1 MEAAGHNVIYDMA
14 PDAFG
19 REAIPNHQNYY
30 EDDADA
36 DKSNSNRDDLHNYG
50 VTASRSKPNASPE
63 KSTISSGSSVRSRRK
78 EKYSNSM
85 YDKDMVP
92 PSLTEQIRQSSSS
105 RKMPPSNDSN
115 MQESTVKC
123 IQNNFD
129 PATLSSAR
137 SIAYSLVNPCGISTT
152 HVVDS
157 NLVHPP
163 PISPSTVSSSSSD
176 DSQTS
181 PGEYLEACPS
191 IPSIS
196 SSRRSSKSK
205 SENGK
210 IALPFLGRLENR
222 RASPPVRS
230 TNVNTENGETIIF
243 VGDKQYR
250 FPSSGSTMS
259 FASKYFLRQ
268 RKQAD
273 NFSYVDLSTHS
284 SEEFNI
290 VMAFFEKNT
299 AADTRGSI
307 HWKNLPIFLPWFV
320 EFQAL
325 PLMSAVDTFLLHN
338 GLSASGDRGY
348 RGDSGN
354 RYRYVSLSS
363 LLSLTQ
369 IAYACGL
376 ESTKSHARRLLRKG
390 LLEPRKQTTNPELD
404 SSRLSEAAED
414 IELEWTLQDL
424 QVLARILQ
432 TYDDLR
438 EYLWEVAVII
448 YLPHDLD
455 ISDSIGLVSNNL
467 FPFLLREGMMQMMIV
482 EGIESTYQTND
493 SSFNTECSATSSI
506 MSNSKA
512 VGSSFSEHTSCSD
525 TTIPTT
531 PSSQRNSIT
540 EKRMQQ
546 YFQSIIKQLMKF
558 KAEKEAREIM
568 LVQPQHNSLVE
579 NEVDDMA
586 DKTRPRRGYG
596 ASENRS
602 ATKASTSR
610 GVTTFAC

>member
-1 MEAAGHNVIYDMA
+1 MEATCHK
-14 PDAFG
+14 PDNFG
-19 REAIPNHQNYY
+19 RQTFPNHRNYY
-30 EDDADA
+30 EDDADD
-36 DKSNSNRDDLHNYG
+36 DKSNINRDGLHNYG
-50 VTASRSKPNASPE
+50 ATASRSKTKATPE
-63 KSTISSGSSVRSRRK
+63 KLIISSDSSVRSRRK
-78 EKYSNSM
+78 EKYSNSI
-85 YDKDMVP
+85 YEKDMVP

-105 RKMPPSNDSN
+105 RKPPSSNDSN
-115 MQESTVKC
+115 VQESAVKC
-123 IQNNFD
+123 IENNFD
-129 PATLSSAR
+129 PATIYSAK

-157 NLVHPP
+157 NLGHPLP
-163 PISPSTVSSSSSD
+163 MTPSTVSSSSSD
-176 DSQTS
+176 DSQAS
-181 PGEYLEACPS
+181 PGEYLDTCPS
-191 IPSIS
+191 I

-205 SENGK
+205 SDNGQHA
-210 IALPFLGRLENR
+210 IPFLGSLENR
-222 RASPPVRS
+222 RASPPARS
-230 TNVNTENGETIIF
+230 ANVNTEDGDMIVF
-243 VGDKQYR
+243 VGNEQYR
-250 FPSSGSTMS
+250 FPSSGSSVS

-273 NFSYVDLSTHS
+273 NFFYVDLSPHS

-290 VMAFFEKNT
+290 VMDFFEKNT

-354 RYRYVSLSS
+354 RYRYVCLSS

-404 SSRLSEAAED
+404 SSRLSEVAED

-424 QVLARILQ
+424 QVLAQIMQ
-432 TYDDLR
+432 THDDLR

-493 SSFNTECSATSSI
+493 SCFNTECSATSSS

-512 VGSSFSEHTSCSD
+512 LGSSFSEHTSCSD

-531 PSSQRNSIT
+531 PSSQRNSLT
-540 EKRMQQ
+540 EKKMQQ
-546 YFQSIIKQLMKF
+546 YFKSIIKQLKKF
-558 KAEKEAREIM
+558 KAEKEARDIM
-568 LVQPQHNSLVE
+568 LEQPQHNSLVE
-579 NEVDDMA
+579 DEVDEA
-586 DKTRPRRGYG
+586 EKTRPRRGYG